1 MLDEAVHNKDANFR
15 RGQAFCMR
23 LQQISHLRQVLL
35 PKNVNKK
42 EFADFLNFLDRIQ
55 INLTFWDMSSHH
67 GLPPFSISD
76 LIPDGLDSL
85 SGF

>member
-1 MLDEAVHNKDANFR
+1 MDEATNVG
-15 RGQAFCMR
+15 RGRQCWMR
-23 LQQISHLRQVLL
+23 LQQISKTRKVLS

-42 EFADFLNFLDRIQ
+42 EFAFFYFLDRIQ
-55 INLTFWDMSSHH
+55 INLTFWNMSSHH

-76 LIPDGLDSL
+76 LILDGLDSL